1 MYLTTLCNCLFRS
14 DANVAVEEKE
24 GFFSLVAKIELER
37 AGDGQVR
44 ILQVEIHP
52 AGLRKI
58 VVKKGNAAGEDENEL
73 NVDTY
78 WRYRLTALTMPEL
91 GTVVFVDGELLVM
104 VPKDDQGRE
113 SLIMDLEVFG
123 QTLNLFL
130 YNSYHFHIS

>member
-1 MYLTTLCNCLFRS
+1 M
-14 DANVAVEEKE
+14 DVAVEEKE
-24 GFFSLVAKIELER
+24 GFFRFLEKIELDG
-37 AGDGQVR
+37 AADGQER
-44 ILQVEIHP
+44 TLAVEIHP
-52 AGLRKI
+52 EGVRNI
-58 VVKKGNAAGEDENEL
+58 VVRKGNAHGEDEHEL